1 MSKRDKDA
9 RRFRLLR
16 ILILCA
22 GVVLAGRLVHVQVF
36 LHDKYRAIAQDQ
48 WKRSVAISAERGNL
62 YDHNGQPLALSVS
75 TYRIGVSGSLVKDP
89 NALAVLLADVLEGD
103 RARIR
108 KKIAGAGEGHVV
120 LASDVVLTSRQ
131 ESRLKA
137 EGQQAVTM
145 ESIHARLYP
154 TDGVGASIIGF
165 YRHNK
170 DKNQAVAT
178 GLEYSLDR
186 YLAGQQGLESQTRTA
201 NPDENMGA
209 VVIEKA
215 VHGQSIVLSLDTGLQ
230 TICEEELSR
239 SVAEYGAD
247 GGSVLIL
254 DPNTGDILAAAS
266 YPLMETRRGKHGDPG
281 FWINRNFTCQFEPG
295 SVFKIFST
303 ASLLRNSAID
313 TATVFNCDNI
323 KIKGLYVYNSG
334 GHDHGNLSLIPAFVE
349 SSNVYFGKAVGNLRK
364 SELYRDITNFGFGQV
379 TSLAYDGQPAGILRP
394 VADWSG
400 RSMQTIAIGQ
410 EVAVTALQLGLAVCS
425 VANGGTLYAPR
436 LIREIRDDNGQVIE
450 EVKPMPLRRVMAE
463 PLAALLR
470 EAMGRVVLEGTGHGA
485 GMDWISTGGKTGTA
499 QKCKD
504 GKGFTPGAYVSSFAG
519 MVPLENPRLVI
530 LTVLDEPRY
539 QYHYAAS
546 SAVPLFASVVK
557 GIRRSTPWLTDVPGG
572 RTSSFTPPDKLEM
585 VAVPDV
591 MHLSATKAEQQL
603 GAAGLTVTGA
613 EKDGVV
619 IQQIPG
625 PGTKCLPGQK
635 VTLAVADPQGTR
647 GSDSSLCPDFI
658 GMSNR
663 EVGSLAARL
672 GLPVIVKGIGY
683 AVRQS
688 QDPGMA
694 INGKPVTIKME
705 KSWR

>member
-1 MSKRDKDA
+1 MNKRAMDA
-9 RRFRLLR
+9 RRFRVLR

-22 GVVLAGRLVHVQVF
+22 GVVLAGRLVHIQVF
-36 LHDKYRAIAQDQ
+36 LHDKYRAIALDQ
-48 WKRSVAISAERGNL
+48 WKSTVAIPAERGNL
-62 YDHNGQPLALSVS
+62 YDHTGRPLALSAT
-75 TYRIGVSGSLVKDP
+75 TYRIGVSGSLVKDT
-89 NALAVLLADVLEGD
+89 NSLAVLLADVLEGD

-108 KKIAGAGEGHVV
+108 NKIAGAGDGHVV

-131 ESRLKA
+131 VSRIKA
-137 EGQQAVTM
+137 DGQLAVTM
-145 ESIHARLYP
+145 EPIHARLYP
-154 TDGVGASIIGF
+154 TDGVGASFIGF
-165 YRHNK
+165 YRHHK
-170 DKNQAVAT
+170 DKDKSVAT
-178 GLEYSLDR
+178 GLENSLDH
-186 YLAGQQGLESQTRTA
+186 YLAGKEGLENLTRTA
-201 NPDENMGA
+201 NPNETMGA
-209 VVIEKA
+209 VEIEKA
-215 VHGQSIVLSLDTGLQ
+215 VHGKSIVLSLDTKLQ

-239 SVAEYGAD
+239 SIAECGATS
-247 GGSVLIL
+247 GSVLIL

-266 YPLMETRRGKHGDPG
+266 GPLMKTRQGKHPDPG
-281 FWINRNFTCQFEPG
+281 LWINRNFTCQFEPG

-334 GHDHGNLSLIPAFVE
+334 GHDYGNLSLIPAFVQ
-349 SSNVYFGKAVGNLRK
+349 SSNVYFGKAVGNLRRR
-364 SELYRDITNFGFGQV
+364 ELYRDLTNFGFGQV
-379 TSLAYDGQPAGILRP
+379 TSLAYEGQPAGILRP

-410 EVAVTALQLGLAVCS
+410 EIAVTALQLGLAVCS

-436 LIREIRDDNGQVIE
+436 LIREIRDHRGKIIE
-450 EVKPMPLRRVMAE
+450 EFQPVPLRQVMAE

-470 EAMGRVVLEGTGHGA
+470 EAMGRVVLEGTGEGA

-499 QKCKD
+499 QKCVD
-504 GKGFTPGAYVSSFAG
+504 GKVFKAGDYISSFAG

-530 LTVLDEPRY
+530 LTVLDEPNY
-539 QYHYAAS
+539 AHHYASS

-572 RTSSFTPPDKLEM
+572 RTSTFTPTDKMEM

-603 GAAGLTVTGA
+603 GAAGFTVTGA

-619 IQQIPG
+619 IEQIPG
-625 PGTKCLPGQK
+625 PGTKCLPGQNI
-635 VTLAVADPQGTR
+635 TLAVADPQGAR
-647 GSDSSLCPDFI
+647 GADSSLCPDFI

-663 EVGSLAARL
+663 EVCSFAARL
-672 GLPVIVKGIGY
+672 GVPVVVKGVGY

-688 QDPGMA
+688 QSPGKA
-694 INGKPVTIKME
+694 INGGPITIKME
-705 KSWR
+705 KSWH

>member
-1 MSKRDKDA
+1 MSKRGMDA
-9 RRFRLLR
+9 RRFRVLR

-22 GVVLAGRLVHVQVF
+22 GVGLAGRIVHIQVF
-36 LHDKYRAIAQDQ
+36 EHEKYRAIALDQ
-48 WKRSVAISAERGNL
+48 WKRSVPITAERGNL
-62 YDHNGQPLALSVS
+62 YDHNGQPLALSVT
-75 TYRIGVSGSLVKDP
+75 TYRIGVSGSLVTNP
-89 NALAVLLADVLEGD
+89 NALAVLLAEVLEGD

-108 KKIAGAGEGHVV
+108 QKIARADKEHVV
-120 LASDVVLTSRQ
+120 PASEVVLTSRQ
-131 ESRLKA
+131 KFRIEA
-137 EGQQAVTM
+137 EGQQAITM
-145 ESIHARLYP
+145 EPLHSRLYP
-154 TDGVGASIIGF
+154 TDGVGASFIGF
-165 YRHNK
+165 YRHDK
-170 DKNQAVAT
+170 DKDQAVAT

-201 NPDENMGA
+201 NPLENMGA

-215 VHGQSIVLSLDTGLQ
+215 VHGQSIVLSLDTKLQ

-239 SVAEYGAD
+239 SVTKCGAD

-266 YPLMETRRGKHGDPG
+266 WPLLETRRGRHQDPG
-281 FWINRNFTCQFEPG
+281 LWINRNFNCQFEPG

-303 ASLLRNSAID
+303 ASLLRNSAVD
-313 TATVFNCDNI
+313 TATVFNCDNV
-323 KIKGLYVYNSG
+323 KTNGLFVYNSG
-334 GHDHGNLSLIPAFVE
+334 GHDYGNLSLMQAFSK
-349 SSNVYFGKAVGNLRK
+349 SSNVYWGKAVGNLRK
-364 SELYRDITNFGFGQV
+364 SELFRDLTDMGFGQE
-379 TSLAYDGQPAGILRP
+379 TSLAYHGQPAGILRP
-394 VADWSG
+394 VNSWSG

-436 LIREIRDDNGQVIE
+436 LIREIRDDRGRVIE
-450 EVKPMPLRRVMAE
+450 EVQPVPLRRVMAS

-470 EAMGRVVLEGTGHGA
+470 EAMGRVVLEGTGQGA

-499 QKCKD
+499 QKCVD
-504 GKGFTPGAYVSSFAG
+504 GKGFTPGAYIASFAG

-539 QYHYAAS
+539 RYHYAS
-546 SAVPLFASVVK
+546 DSAVPLFASIVK

-572 RTSSFTPPDKLEM
+572 RTSTFTPPDKIKM

-603 GAAGLTVTGA
+603 GAAGFQVTGA

-619 IQQIPG
+619 IQQIPA
-625 PGTKCLPGQK
+625 PGTRCLPGQK
-635 VTLAVADPQGTR
+635 VALAVADPR
-647 GSDSSLCPDFI
+647 GARGADSSLCPDFI

-663 EVGSLAARL
+663 QVSSLAARL
-672 GLPVIVKGIGY
+672 GVPVVVKGVGY

-688 QDPGMA
+688 QGPGKE
-694 INGKPVTIKME
+694 INGKPITIKME